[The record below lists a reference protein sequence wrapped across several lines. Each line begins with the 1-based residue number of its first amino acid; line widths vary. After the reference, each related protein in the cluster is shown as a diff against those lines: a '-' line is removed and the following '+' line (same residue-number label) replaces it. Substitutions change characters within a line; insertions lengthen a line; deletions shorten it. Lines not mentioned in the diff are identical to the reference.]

1 MGTFL
6 ILESIF
12 VYVPLS
18 YPKYTVS
25 LFAGN
30 DLTRSAMA
38 AGSILYARPLFI
50 NLGIGN
56 GVSVLDGL
64 STLGIFGMVALYLT
78 GAKLRARSKF
88 AQG

>member
-1 MGTFL
+1 M
-6 ILESIF
+6 ILQSIF

-18 YPKYTVS
+18 YPQYAAS

-30 DLTRSAMA
+30 DLVRSSMA

-50 NLGIGN
+50 NLGVAK
-56 GVSVLDGL
+56 GVSVLAGL
-64 STLGIFGMVALYLT
+64 STLGIFGMVAIYLT

-88 AQG
+88 AQS